1 MLRNLVLVA
10 LFAMFLVPAAA
21 QAQFDEGDW
30 EMTLGG
36 SGRSDDSFDNT
47 ILSVDFSIGYFFND
61 NLEAGIRQ
69 GIAFSDS
76 DGTPVEDPTSGVV
89 DIVGAGSDFTGTT
102 TGFVDY
108 HFDLDAWQPFV
119 GAFIG
124 LTYGDGDTTSDD
136 GVYGPEGGV
145 KYFVNST
152 TFIAATVQY
161 VVPFDDDDTDEF
173 FRYAV
178 GIGFKW

>member
-1 MLRNLVLVA
+1 LVA

-30 EMTLGG
+30 EMFVAG
-36 SGRSDDSFDNT
+36 SGISDSGFDNT
-47 ILSVDFSIGYFFND
+47 SLSVSLSIGYFFND
-61 NLEAGIRQ
+61 NLEAGARQ
-69 GIAFSDS
+69 TIAFADT
-76 DGTPVEDPTSGVV
+76 DAG
-89 DIVGAGSDFTGTT
+89 GSDFAGST

-108 HFDLDAWQPFV
+108 HFDLDRWQPFV

-124 LTYGDGDTTSDD
+124 YSYGDAVDDD

-161 VVPFDDDDTDEF
+161 VLPFDSDNDEF
-173 FRYAV
+173 WQYSLAV
-178 GIGFKW
+178 GWKW

>member
-1 MLRNLVLVA
+1 MLRNFVLVA

-69 GIAFSDS
+69 GIGFTDT
-76 DGTPVEDPTSGVV
+76 DGG
-89 DIVGAGSDFTGTT
+89 GSDFSGTT
-102 TGFVDY
+102 TGFLDY
-108 HFDLDAWQPFV
+108 HFDLDRWQPFV

-124 LTYGDGDTTSDD
+124 VTYGDSGFTDDD

-152 TFIAATVQY
+152 TFIAGTVQY
-161 VVPFDDDDTDEF
+161 VVPFDDDETEEF
-173 FRYAV
+173 FRYSVAV
-178 GIGFKW
+178 GFKW

>member
-21 QAQFDEGDW
+21 SAQFDEGDW
-30 EMTLGG
+30 EMTVAA
-36 SGRSDDSFDNT
+36 SGASDDSFDSTGLN
-47 ILSVDFSIGYFFND
+47 VAFSIGYFFND
-61 NLEAGIRQ
+61 NLEAGVRQ
-69 GIAFSDS
+69 GITFSDTE
-76 DGTPVEDPTSGVV
+76 GG
-89 DIVGAGSDFTGTT
+89 GSDFSGTT
-102 TGFVDY
+102 TGFLDY
-108 HFDLDAWQPFV
+108 HFDLDRWQPFV

-124 LTYGDGDTTSDD
+124 VTYGDGGFTDDD

-173 FRYAV
+173 FRYSVAV
-178 GIGFKW
+178 GFKW